1 MSNYTITGN
10 ASGGRYPVRQG
21 PGGAVG
27 TVPQPQASGPA
38 FDIDDTIAMDQ
49 GNATRSGTK
58 WVLQQT
64 VTLDPSWTT
73 DMGTNEVPATVEYS
87 AERLRECGVSRW
99 NPQHDPTKPKKVQLG
114 GGHEATYKGDGPV
127 DEEGGDGTFEC
138 GDRTWTLPTITQ
150 GRPAFVRAKADHDW
164 EQRTPLPPKAVHRE
178 HGHSDDQYKG
188 ANVVLLNRDPAL
200 ERYFGR
206 PDARRQPDGAYL
218 EKSPRFTWLTS
229 LWTED
234 ELELR
239 ERPGGAADDESS
251 SWGTAELSW
260 TNDVPDTQDGTAAPD
275 EAGVGAKQRLRIR
288 VPDVYTQM
296 SLGEAY
302 RNQDAQG
309 FAYPGFGLET
319 DGHIFMHAKGA
330 SSSVMVQAS
339 KDATFQA
346 EGGAAIGGKAGLAAA
361 SAGGVIMAG
370 GGGVTIIGGQ
380 PNGWIGNRPS
390 DGTNPGSAPWIS
402 NISAASGV
410 VAAVGAGIDAWIALS
425 GAAKAAHDA
434 KQGNE
439 PMPWRGTF
447 TKVAAYLGG
456 VVGGLASTIGA
467 LGALDGSAQSLNLW
481 DSNGFSTFASQF
493 GGTFIHGTGGMI
505 LTSTIT
511 TGIYSLMG
519 TTIGTP
525 LALGMFGGSVDLQGK
540 EDVSVQSSKGKMTL
554 SAGKTLHLSATEA
567 VSLASLT
574 AKLGLSGLSIS
585 VGSRAGEGG
594 QAGTKDI
601 GMDAEQVVITTQKL
615 SLLQSDERASVEGL
629 LHARLNSKNGYTYVM
644 GKQGVSVSS
653 GSGKATLSSPKQA
666 GLRSGSMLV
675 TVAPDKAVIGKAP
688 GDLPAPP
695 APPTF
700 EKRPKKPKS
709 KKKLNAWLDAC
720 DEISKKNADKEKDYQ
735 SSVKSWKKDVDA
747 MKEASVGIVIKKSA
761 VNIVVD
767 GHRLT
772 IDSSTVKHPSLK
784 ILK

>member
-1 MSNYTITGN
+1 MTSYRVLSD
-10 ASGGRYPVRQG
+10 ASDGSSFLVRPTDGGVS
-21 PGGAVG
+21 G
-27 TVPQPQASGPA
+27 TVPKPQVSGLFFTIDPEVSTDA
-38 FDIDDTIAMDQ
+38 GTAVKSGSVWRLSQSVRFD
-49 GNATRSGTK
+49 S
-58 WVLQQT
+58 
-64 VTLDPSWTT
+64 
-73 DMGTNEVPATVEYS
+73 DMGPFEQPGTIEYT
-87 AERLRECGVSRW
+87 A
-99 NPQHDPTKPKKVQLG
+99 PQLGLLEWSPRHSPSEPKKVQLAPG
-114 GGHEATYKGDGPV
+114 KVATY
-127 DEEGGDGTFEC
+127 DENADPTIEAAPDSRFTCEG
-138 GDRTWTLPTITQ
+138 RTWTLSGILGDKAPFI
-150 GRPAFVRAKADHDW
+150 RAKADYDW
-164 EQRTPLPPKAVHRE
+164 TQRSPYPPVATQ
-178 HGHSDDQYKG
+178 SPPQYKG
-188 ANVVLLNRDPAL
+188 ASQVRLNRTSPASS
-200 ERYFGR
+200 YFGE
-206 PDARRQPDGAYL
+206 PLAFRQPDGSYL
-218 EKSPRFTWLTS
+218 EKSPRYTWLIAS
-229 LWTED
+229 WTED
-234 ELELR
+234 ELGLLD
-239 ERPGGAADDESS
+239 RPAAEEQEVGGAA
-251 SWGTAELSW
+251 WGGAGVTW
-260 TNDVPDTQDGTAAPD
+260 TNDVPDTQDGTAAPAK
-275 EAGVGAKQRLRIR
+275 AGDGAKQRLRIQ
-288 VPDVYTQM
+288 VPVVYTQM
-296 SLGEAY
+296 TLGEAY

-319 DGHIFMHAKGA
+319 KGHIFMHAKGE

-380 PNGWIGNRPS
+380 PNGWIGNRSS

-410 VAAVGAGIDAWIALS
+410 VAAVGAGIDAWIAVS

-434 KQGNE
+434 SQGNE

-481 DSNGFSTFASQF
+481 DANGFSTFASQF

-554 SAGKTLHLSATEA
+554 TAGKTLHLSATEA

-615 SLLQSDERASVEGL
+615 ALLQSDERASVEGL
-629 LHARLNSKNGYTYVM
+629 LHARLNSKDGYAYVM

-653 GSGKATLSSPKQA
+653 GSGKATLSSSKQA

-675 TVAPDKAVIGKAP
+675 TVEPSKVVLGKAP
-688 GDLPAPP
+688 GDLPAQP
-695 APPTF
+695 AMPTF
-700 EKRPKKPKS
+700 EKKPKKPRS
-709 KKKLNAWLDAC
+709 KKALKAWLDAC
-720 DEISKKNADKEKDYQ
+720 DEISKKNAAKEKDYQ

-767 GHRLT
+767 GHRVT
-772 IDSSTVKHPSLK
+772 VDSSTVKHPSLK
-784 ILK
+784 IMK